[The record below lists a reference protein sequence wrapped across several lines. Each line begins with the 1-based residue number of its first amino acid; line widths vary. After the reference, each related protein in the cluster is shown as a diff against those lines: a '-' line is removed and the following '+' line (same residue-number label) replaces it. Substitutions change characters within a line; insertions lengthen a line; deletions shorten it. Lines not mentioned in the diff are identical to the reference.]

1 MRSFWDLLRPFSVES
16 GAKRNMSYQAVQRTI
31 ICLGVFAGLPSVL
44 VAQLQSVDEAIALSR
59 KTGRPIFAM
68 AGNKT

>member
-1 MRSFWDLLRPFSVES
+1 MV
-16 GAKRNMSYQAVQRTI
+16 VQCAIRM
-31 ICLGVFAGLPSVL
+31 L
-44 VAQLQSVDEAIALSR
+44 VAAAAVCTVPALASAQLKDIDEALSLSR